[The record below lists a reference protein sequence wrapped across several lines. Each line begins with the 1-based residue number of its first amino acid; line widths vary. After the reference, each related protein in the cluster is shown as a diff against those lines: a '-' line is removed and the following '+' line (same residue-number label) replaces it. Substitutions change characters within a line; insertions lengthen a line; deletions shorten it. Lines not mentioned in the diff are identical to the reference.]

1 MSRIAFVGCVKDKHP
16 GPLPAADKYASPL
29 FLASKRYA
37 LREADRWYILSAKYG
52 LLCPDDIVDDYD
64 LTLKT
69 MAREECRQWA
79 RRVAAQL
86 DERNVTSTGDT
97 IVWLTG
103 LDYSRDLVPLMPQ
116 QRHSFPLQGLKLG
129 PRLQW
134 LNRAN
139 HDATPNVRTV

>member
-1 MSRIAFVGCVKDKHP
+1 MNRIAFVGCVKAKNP
-16 GPLPAADKYASPL
+16 GPLSAQDKYASPL

-37 LREADRWYILSAKYG
+37 LREADHWYILSAKYG
-52 LLCPDDIVDDYD
+52 LLSPDDIVEDYD

-69 MAREECRQWA
+69 MSREQCRQWA

-86 DERNVTSTGDT
+86 QERNAISTGNT
-97 IVWLTG
+97 IIWLTG
-103 LDYSRDLVPLMPQ
+103 LDYSRDLVPLMPR

-139 HDATPNVRTV
+139 SDATPTSRTV